1 MPSVRF
7 CLMDLTSTEVART
20 PVQENGAPS
29 LALTLGIV
37 FISYVVF
44 LAVLRLITGSLS
56 LVGSTTV
63 GDNPSYLQAAAAI
76 RHWRFSG
83 VEVKQFWGLPYAI
96 AALCVATGMS
106 ERAGLVVVCV
116 IASVVSVIL
125 CHRLW
130 GGWIAIFFALLSLE
144 WFERS
149 LLGGSEPLFMAMILS
164 AFLALRNTRWAWAS
178 VFGAL
183 ATVVR
188 PFGVFALIG
197 LGVQL
202 LRQRKFRECALA
214 TAIGLIIGVAYAWPL
229 ARYLGSPFA
238 NVARYQRADWHGGLP
253 FTFPFLT
260 IVRDTIST
268 TVPWTN
274 HVLTLGWIVF
284 VIAGI
289 AAAIRTGEFVSYAT
303 RYPAEICFVCLYSL
317 ALYTYN
323 APGWA
328 RAEFP
333 RFAIPM
339 LPWTLFFLRRY
350 IPTRRW
356 VVGVLTIVSPALA
369 AAQAVGIR
377 NAMRI
382 LVRH

>member
-1 MPSVRF
+1 
-7 CLMDLTSTEVART
+7 MDPTSTIPCSPSTQKSGE
-20 PVQENGAPS
+20 PS
-29 LALTLGIV
+29 LAQTLGIV
-37 FISYVVF
+37 LISYVVF
-44 LAVLRLITGSLS
+44 LVALRLVAGSLS

-63 GDNPSYLQAAAAI
+63 GDNPSYLEAAAAI
-76 RHWRFSG
+76 RHWQFSG
-83 VEVKQFWGLPYAI
+83 VVVKQFWGLPYAV
-96 AALCVATGMS
+96 AGLCVATGMS
-106 ERAGLVVVCV
+106 ERAGLVLVC
-116 IASVVSVIL
+116 ITASLLSVIL

-149 LLGGSEPLFMAMILS
+149 LLGGSEPLFMALILS
-164 AFLALRNTRWAWAS
+164 AFLALRHTKWVWSA

-202 LRQRKFRECALA
+202 LRQKKFRECALA
-214 TAIGLIIGVAYAWPL
+214 TAIGLIIGTAYAWPL
-229 ARYLGSPFA
+229 AHYMGSPFA

-268 TVPWTN
+268 TAPWTN
-274 HVLTLGWIVF
+274 LVLTLGWIVF
-284 VIAGI
+284 VIVGI
-289 AAAIRTGEFVSYAT
+289 AVAIRTGEFVSYAT

-356 VVGVLTIVSPALA
+356 VVGALTVVSPALA

-377 NAMRI
+377 NVAKI